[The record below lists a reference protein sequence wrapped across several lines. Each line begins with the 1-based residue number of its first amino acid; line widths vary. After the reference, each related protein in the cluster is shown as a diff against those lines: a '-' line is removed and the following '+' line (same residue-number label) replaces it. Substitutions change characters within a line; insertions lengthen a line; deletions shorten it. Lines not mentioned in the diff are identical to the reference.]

1 MLKAAIEKIIE
12 VSGPKIVTDN
22 AGAMYSVSNGG
33 IEQIRP
39 ELDYVEP
46 ISLNSLDALVQM
58 VKSEA
63 TLFEGSRI
71 YLSVRDHLT
80 VSCFGHPRNDL
91 RQKRIVY
98 YEAQAKD
105 VPGWDSQTK
114 LPFDQAAVALQT
126 RFQESADRTY
136 TLTLLSQITTG
147 AKITYNDI
155 GVATTVV
162 TSKGVS
168 LQQNS
173 TIRPLVKL
181 RPYRTFPGG
190 GAAGGA
196 VPDPHRRARDHL
208 YGGGRRH
215 VEARSAA
222 DDQVVSERSAE
233 GRDREGSCN
242 GDDVTDMPRRGRPPG
257 RKGGC
262 NVHLRQLPERV

>member
-33 IEQIRP
+33 IEEIRP

-58 VKSEA
+58 VKTEA
-63 TLFEGSRI
+63 TAHEDRI

-80 VSCFGHPRNDL
+80 VSCFGHPHDDL

-114 LPFDQAAVALQT
+114 LPFDHAAVALQT

-173 TIRPLVKL
+173 TIRPLVNL
-181 RPYRTFPGG
+181 RPYRTFQEVEQPEGLFLIRIDERGITFMEADGG
-190 GAAGGA
+190 MWKLAARQTIKA
-196 VPDPHRRARDHL
+196 YL
-208 YGGGRRH
+208 S
-215 VEARSAA
+215 EALK
-222 DDQVVSERSAE
+222 DEIE
-233 GRDREGSCN
+233 KN
-242 GDDVTDMPRRGRPPG
+242 LVTVMM
-257 RKGGC
+257 
-262 NVHLRQLPERV
+262 

>member
-1 MLKAAIEKIIE
+1 
-12 VSGPKIVTDN
+12 
-22 AGAMYSVSNGG
+22 
-33 IEQIRP
+33 
-39 ELDYVEP
+39 
-46 ISLNSLDALVQM
+46 M
-58 VKSEA
+58 VKTEA
-63 TLFEGSRI
+63 TAHEDRI

-80 VSCFGHPRNDL
+80 VSCFGHPCNDL

-126 RFQESADRTY
+126 RFQDSADRTY

-181 RPYRTFPGG
+181 RPYRTFQEVEQPEGLFLIRIDERGITFTEADGG
-190 GAAGGA
+190 MWKLAA
-196 VPDPHRRARDHL
+196 RQTIKSYL
-208 YGGGRRH
+208 S
-215 VEARSAA
+215 EALK
-222 DDQVVSERSAE
+222 DEIE
-233 GRDREGSCN
+233 KN
-242 GDDVTDMPRRGRPPG
+242 LVTVMM
-257 RKGGC
+257 
-262 NVHLRQLPERV
+262 

>member
-33 IEQIRP
+33 IEEIRP
-39 ELDYVEP
+39 ELDYVDP

-58 VKSEA
+58 VKTEA
-63 TLFEGSRI
+63 TAHEDRI

-80 VSCFGHPRNDL
+80 VSCFGHPHDDL

-181 RPYRTFPGG
+181 RPYRTFQEVEQPEGLFLIRIDERGITFTEADGG
-190 GAAGGA
+190 MWKLAARQTIKA
-196 VPDPHRRARDHL
+196 YL
-208 YGGGRRH
+208 S
-215 VEARSAA
+215 EALK
-222 DDQVVSERSAE
+222 DEIE
-233 GRDREGSCN
+233 KN
-242 GDDVTDMPRRGRPPG
+242 LVTVMM
-257 RKGGC
+257 
-262 NVHLRQLPERV
+262 

>member
-1 MLKAAIEKIIE
+1 
-12 VSGPKIVTDN
+12 
-22 AGAMYSVSNGG
+22 
-33 IEQIRP
+33 
-39 ELDYVEP
+39 
-46 ISLNSLDALVQM
+46 M

-181 RPYRTFPGG
+181 RPYRTFQEVEQPEGLFLIRIDERGITFTEADGG
-190 GAAGGA
+190 MWKLAARQTIKSYLSEA
-196 VPDPHRRARDHL
+196 LKDEIERDL
-208 YGGGRRH
+208 
-215 VEARSAA
+215 
-222 DDQVVSERSAE
+222 
-233 GRDREGSCN
+233 
-242 GDDVTDMPRRGRPPG
+242 VTVMM
-257 RKGGC
+257 
-262 NVHLRQLPERV
+262 